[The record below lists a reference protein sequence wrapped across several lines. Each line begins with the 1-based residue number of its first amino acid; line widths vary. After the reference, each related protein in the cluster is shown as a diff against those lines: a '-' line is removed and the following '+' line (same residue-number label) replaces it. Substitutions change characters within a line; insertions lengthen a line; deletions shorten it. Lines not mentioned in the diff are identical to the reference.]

1 MDTLHKGDNDD
12 DGDDNFDDTI
22 MLMLM
27 LMLMMIRKEKIC
39 KSTSCV
45 VKADIILAFINL

>member
-1 MDTLHKGDNDD
+1 MDTLHKGNNDA
-12 DGDDNFDDTI
+12 DGDDNFDDMI
-22 MLMLM
+22 MLML
-27 LMLMMIRKEKIC
+27 LLMMIREKIC